1 MNLPLFLILLF
12 LLVGINYLILF
23 YLISK
28 INRLD
33 KFIYKNNLNEL
44 PLIIEQL
51 KELIIESER
60 VSENLDMEITRKE
73 NLLEDLSVLVDEKL
87 NKYASITST
96 NKEEKKLSEKIK
108 DLYNKGLSPME
119 IAKELCVSVTE
130 VNLVIKMKQ

>member
-1 MNLPLFLILLF
+1 MNLSLFLILLF
-12 LLVGINYLILF
+12 LLVGISYLILF

-28 INRLD
+28 INRLN

-60 VSENLDMEITRKE
+60 VSENLDAEITKKE

-87 NKYASITST
+87 NKYASIESA

>member
-1 MNLPLFLILLF
+1 MNLPLFLILIF

-28 INRLD
+28 IKRLN

-60 VSENLDMEITRKE
+60 VSENLDTEITRKE

-87 NKYASITST
+87 DKYASITSA

>member
-1 MNLPLFLILLF
+1 MNLPLFLILIF

-28 INRLD
+28 IRRLN

-60 VSENLDMEITRKE
+60 VSENLDTEITRKE

-87 NKYASITST
+87 DKYASITSA

>member
-1 MNLPLFLILLF
+1 MNLSLFLILLF
-12 LLVGINYLILF
+12 LLVGINYLIIF

-28 INRLD
+28 INRLN

-60 VSENLDMEITRKE
+60 VSENLDTEITRKE

-108 DLYNKGLSPME
+108 DLYNKGLSPIE